1 MAQQNDPHLNEVER
15 ELLADVA
22 KAYGLSDL
30 NRAQASRDAWDG
42 RIQIAFS
49 AGHRRYLLKQ
59 WPRYCRSDEEL
70 RFVLA
75 VQDCAREGGVPVPP
89 ILVTKE
95 GRRVFDW
102 RDRRFSL
109 QHFVGR
115 SYDPERPM
123 QILSCAETLGQ
134 YHRAVADAQIDGD
147 GWGIVSLS
155 RHHLDVLSEAVA
167 ERQLS
172 EDDKRRVRQVIVQ
185 LYEMLTIA
193 EGQMESLGWADLDA
207 IPVHGDYHQFNCRFK
222 GDRVAAIIDFDNSRL
237 EPRIYDIAYAL
248 DMMLGLD
255 WRREPEKE
263 YLWRNTRLL
272 RPEIIGSWMTAY
284 SRYAPPLSD
293 AEIRLLPW
301 VCAAVWPEA
310 IHGFLPKT
318 AAEVSGCEKVAGCM
332 RHLLEDAPILSEHIS
347 TIENHVRRDPWWTG

>member
-1 MAQQNDPHLNEVER
+1 MAQQNNPHLNEVER

-22 KAYGLSDL
+22 EVYGLSDL
-30 NRAQASRDAWDG
+30 SEALTSRDAWGD

-49 AGHRRYLLKQ
+49 AGRRRYLLKQ
-59 WPRYCRSDEEL
+59 WPRYCQADEEV

-75 VQDCAREGGVPVPP
+75 VQDRAREGGVPVPS
-89 ILVTKE
+89 ILATRE

-102 RDRRFSL
+102 RDRRFGL

-115 SYDPERPM
+115 PYDPERPM

-134 YHRAVADAQIDGD
+134 YHRAVADARIDGEE
-147 GWGIVSLS
+147 WNIVGVS
-155 RHHLDVLSEAVA
+155 RHHLDGLNEAVA

-172 EDDKRRVRQVIVQ
+172 EEEKRRVRRVIDE
-185 LYEMLTIA
+185 LHEMLTA
-193 EGQMESLGWADLDA
+193 AGGQMESLGWSDLDA
-207 IPVHGDYHQFNCRFK
+207 IPVHGDYHLFNCRFE
-222 GDRVAAIIDFDNSRL
+222 GDRVAAIVDFDNSRL
-237 EPRIYDIAYAL
+237 EPRIYDVAYAM

-255 WRREPEKE
+255 WRREPEEE
-263 YLWRNTRLL
+263 YLWRDARLL
-272 RPEIIGSWMTAY
+272 GPEAIGPWMTAY

-293 AEIRLLPW
+293 TEIRLLPW

-318 AAEVSGCEKVAGCM
+318 AAEVPGCERVAECM
-332 RHLLEDAPILSEHIS
+332 RYLLDNASMLSRD
-347 TIENHVRRDPWWTG
+347 IERVLGY